1 MMKRVG
7 KVDNVNVLT
16 SATMQLD
23 GKSYH
28 DHDAKLHGVKEH
40 LKCLFSLGMSHAGEK
55 RVAVRVAVATG
66 LAAAM
71 ARLSVDDIVQG
82 IEYSDKGKDIEFTVA
97 KKGGDLEG
105 KYTLNLSKNNGYIS
119 FMLSDEKNNVAQNVF
134 SCRVDDLDISLARLR
149 TVSFLHDYDKG
160 RCLPDFLTTVQINFE
175 NAQLQDVNLRGLYL
189 ENANFKN
196 AKLMHA
202 DLSGAYMANANMKEA
217 CINCAIMVGTR
228 IANVNWDGVDLT
240 NVDTNR
246 TIL

>member
-71 ARLSVDDIVQG
+71 ERLSIDDIVQDLD
-82 IEYSDKGKDIEFTVA
+82 YSNKGKDIEFTVA
-97 KKGGDLEG
+97 KKGGYLEG
-105 KYTLNLSKNNGYIS
+105 KYTLNLSKNNGYI
-119 FMLSDEKNNVAQNVF
+119 FFTLSDEKDNVAQNIF
-134 SCRVDDLDISLARLR
+134 SCRVSDFDIPLARLR
-149 TVSFLHDYDKG
+149 TVSFLQNYDKG
-160 RCLPDFLTTVQINFE
+160 RCLPDFLATGQINLE
-175 NAQLQDVNLRGLYL
+175 NAILQGANLQGLYL
-189 ENANFKN
+189 EGANFINAN
-196 AKLMHA
+196 LTHA
-202 DLSGAYMANANMKEA
+202 DLSGAYMANANMKKA
-217 CINCAIMVGTR
+217 CINDAIMAGSR
-228 IANVNWDGVDLT
+228 IAGVNWDGVDLT